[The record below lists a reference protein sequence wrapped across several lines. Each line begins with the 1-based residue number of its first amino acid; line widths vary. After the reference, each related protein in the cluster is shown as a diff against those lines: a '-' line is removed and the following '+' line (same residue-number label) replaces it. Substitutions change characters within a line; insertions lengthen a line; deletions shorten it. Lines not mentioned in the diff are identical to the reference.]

1 MVLLVQLGG
10 SGVPLSQG
18 EGDLS
23 YTAVIWGLG
32 LGSFWRYFC
41 FCIWPQGSK
50 TQQLGVSRAEASHV
64 SPHFSLPPS
73 PSISL
78 SLSGGLR
85 VVRSN
90 LLHGKLRPIEN
101 FPRKT
106 KRKIKPF
113 IMQPCSSHSLTFI
126 TFYSPLSHKGGS
138 LIQGEETQ
146 MPPSDRKN
154 FK

>member
-10 SGVPLSQG
+10 SEKREVIFHILQSDGGWSWG
-18 EGDLS
+18 HFEGIFASVSGPWAQRLNS
-23 YTAVIWGLG
+23 EGL
-32 LGSFWRYFC
+32 
-41 FCIWPQGSK
+41 
-50 TQQLGVSRAEASHV
+50 AELR
-64 SPHFSLPPS
+64 LPKHHPFLS

-85 VVRSN
+85 VVRSD

-106 KRKIKPF
+106 KRKIEPF
-113 IMQPCSSHSLTFI
+113 LMQPRSSHSLTFV

-146 MPPSDRKN
+146 MPPSDRKS
-154 FK
+154 FR

>member
-10 SGVPLSQG
+10 SEKREVIFHILQSDGGWSWGHFEGIFASVSGPWAQRLNSKGLAELRLPKHHPLS
-18 EGDLS
+18 LS
-23 YTAVIWGLG
+23 L
-32 LGSFWRYFC
+32 
-41 FCIWPQGSK
+41 
-50 TQQLGVSRAEASHV
+50 H
-64 SPHFSLPPS
+64 
-73 PSISL
+73 L

-85 VVRSN
+85 VVRSD

-113 IMQPCSSHSLTFI
+113 LMQPCSSHSLTFI

-146 MPPSDRKN
+146 MPPSDRKS